1 MHMCAEYTYKC
12 NPGSRFATT
21 HPPLPAHGMVPKP
34 AFCSIPQCFWVAVY
48 ILCLSNFP
56 LAYLV
61 FPCLIWPQILFV
73 FFGLHVPILC
83 CLMSTLFHLTLPI
96 ALLLVGDWMTAIPF
110 PQRPPIP
117 QRGGTGLSLFY
128 LYPKHI
134 LLSLHYLV
142 FTIWS

>member
-21 HPPLPAHGMVPKP
+21 HPPPPRPWYGPKTCLLQHSAVFLGGCLHLMP
-34 AFCSIPQCFWVAVY
+34 VKLSLSVSCFSVSD
-48 ILCLSNFP
+48 LTSNS
-56 LAYLV
+56 LR
-61 FPCLIWPQILFV
+61 
-73 FFGLHVPILC
+73 FFSLHVPILC

-134 LLSLHYLV
+134 LLSFHYLV
-142 FTIWS
+142 FTI